1 MIQVLPYEIRQQ
13 FKQNYINT
21 KNIILSQQTN
31 IANTI
36 AVGRDTSR
44 LGIQLVRECD
54 TVLTMLDQPEPNNVE
69 ELRTIL
75 IDWLIR
81 WDKVYKLDAR
91 EYYPEY
97 LDFLEKYGYH
107 V

>member
-1 MIQVLPYEIRQQ
+1 
-13 FKQNYINT
+13 
-21 KNIILSQQTN
+21 
-31 IANTI
+31 
-36 AVGRDTSR
+36 
-44 LGIQLVRECD
+44 
-54 TVLTMLDQPEPNNVE
+54 MLDQPEPNNVE